1 MSNNNNSGF
10 NNQNGQMNNHMNMMM
25 NMNYLSMQNEL
36 LKCVMEGMGEQPTD
50 NMTIN
55 SNTIMNYV
63 PHLNSTN
70 VHCVEGR
77 GPLIT
82 LNFSDMS
89 GSNKKTIKIGFDTL
103 LSDAF
108 SEYGKISN
116 ISNENLNKCSFLCN
130 AQSFNMNYPG
140 TIRESGLEDGSN
152 VIINK
157 LGNN

>member
-1 MSNNNNSGF
+1 MSNNNNFGF

-70 VHCVEGR
+70 VH
-77 GPLIT
+77 
-82 LNFSDMS
+82 
-89 GSNKKTIKIGFDTL
+89 
-103 LSDAF
+103 
-108 SEYGKISN
+108 
-116 ISNENLNKCSFLCN
+116 
-130 AQSFNMNYPG
+130 
-140 TIRESGLEDGSN
+140 
-152 VIINK
+152 
-157 LGNN
+157 